1 MIVFRQ
7 IFHYIFNMTILTSK
21 IFNDGEKKENDSEKE
36 NPLAE
41 KFLKTRQIIL
51 SGEINEENTAK
62 TIQQLLLLEADSDK
76 PIYIYI
82 DSPGGSIDSGFGI
95 YDVIRFIN
103 APVYTI
109 GTGLIASMGSIILLA
124 APKERRL
131 GLPNSHY
138 LIHQPLIGG
147 VAQGVATDLEIQ
159 AEEISKSK
167 EKLIKLISEETGK
180 SVEQVAKDCD
190 RDHWLTSDEA
200 KDYGLISKVISS
212 RKELQEIVK

>member
-1 MIVFRQ
+1 
-7 IFHYIFNMTILTSK
+7 MTILTSQ
-21 IFNDGEKKENDSEKE
+21 ILNDEEKKDKNSEKE
-36 NPLAE
+36 SPFAE

-62 TIQQLLLLEADSDK
+62 TVEQLLLLESESDK

-159 AEEISKSK
+159 ADEIAKSK

-190 RDHWLTSDEA
+190 RDHWLTAGEA
-200 KDYGLISKVISS
+200 KDYGLISKVIST

>member
-1 MIVFRQ
+1 
-7 IFHYIFNMTILTSK
+7 MTILTSK
-21 IFNDGEKKENDSEKE
+21 ILNDGEKKEKDSEKE

-190 RDHWLTSDEA
+190 RDHWLTADEA

>member
-1 MIVFRQ
+1 
-7 IFHYIFNMTILTSK
+7 MTILKSQ
-21 IFNDGEKKENDSEKE
+21 ILNDDEEKDKKSEKE
-36 NPLAE
+36 SPFAE

-62 TIQQLLLLEADSDK
+62 TVEQLLLLESESDK
-76 PIYIYI
+76 PIYVYI

-159 AEEISKSK
+159 AEEIAKSK
-167 EKLIKLISEETGK
+167 GKLIKLISDETGV
-180 SVEQVAKDCD
+180 SVEQVKKDCD
-190 RDHWLTSDEA
+190 RDHWLSADEA
-200 KDYGLISKVISS
+200 KNYGLISKVISS
-212 RKELQEIVK
+212 RKELQEITK

>member
-1 MIVFRQ
+1 
-7 IFHYIFNMTILTSK
+7 MTILTSK
-21 IFNDGEKKENDSEKE
+21 ILNDGEKKEKDSEKE

-109 GTGLIASMGSIILLA
+109 GTGLIASMGSIILLSV
-124 APKERRL
+124 PKERRL

-167 EKLIKLISEETGK
+167 EKLIKLISDETGK

-190 RDHWLTSDEA
+190 RDHWLTAGEA

>member
-1 MIVFRQ
+1 MNT
-7 IFHYIFNMTILTSK
+7 IFNA
-21 IFNDGEKKENDSEKE
+21 KKDEKE
-36 NPLAE
+36 EEENTSLSE

-62 TIQQLLLLEADSDK
+62 VIKQLLLLEADNSD

-109 GTGLIASMGSIILLA
+109 GTGLIASMGSIILLSV
-124 APKERRL
+124 PKERRFA
-131 GLPNSHY
+131 LPNSHY

-147 VAQGVATDLEIQ
+147 VARGVATDLTIQ
-159 AEEISKSK
+159 AEEIAKSK
-167 EKLIKLISEETGK
+167 AKLVKLIADETGK
-180 SVEQVAKDCD
+180 TPEQVEKDCD
-190 RDHWLTSDEA
+190 RDHWLTAEEA
-200 KDYGLISKVISS
+200 KDYGLVSKVISK
-212 RKELQEIVK
+212 REELK